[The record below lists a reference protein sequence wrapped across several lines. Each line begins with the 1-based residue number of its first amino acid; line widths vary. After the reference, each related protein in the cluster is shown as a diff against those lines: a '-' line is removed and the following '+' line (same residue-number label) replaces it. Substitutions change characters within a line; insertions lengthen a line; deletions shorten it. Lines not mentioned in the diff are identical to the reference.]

1 MAAAEKKDGSGSGLS
16 IAIVATVLVA
26 LAGVLVGQWQ
36 LVGTRPA
43 PTEIAGYPPG
53 TLQDVPGRLWQDPF
67 AAIDQYLKRPKDAS
81 ADQDP
86 ASQRSGRDRLAEVM
100 AELGKPGATTDIV
113 GVMVFGGDY
122 PEYAEQRR
130 RTRYAVVSALSTAS
144 FVPEQPEGLGFIM
157 PSAGLE
163 RQRRVPFE
171 WFRQEGSTR
180 RVLLLWVDENSLD
193 EHRAVSQLV
202 DFTRQLAVLSS
213 VDACSSWGPSP
224 PARSR
229 G

>member
-1 MAAAEKKDGSGSGLS
+1 MAASEKKDGSGSGLS
-16 IAIVATVLVA
+16 VAIVATVFVA
-26 LAGVLVGQWQ
+26 LAGILVGQWQ
-36 LVGTRPA
+36 LVGTRPS

-67 AAIDQYLKRPKDAS
+67 AAIDQYLKRPKDAA

-113 GVMVFGGDY
+113 GAMVFGGDY

-144 FVPEQPEGLGFIM
+144 FVPEQPEGLGFLT

-171 WFRQEGSTR
+171 
-180 RVLLLWVDENSLD
+180 
-193 EHRAVSQLV
+193 
-202 DFTRQLAVLSS
+202 
-213 VDACSSWGPSP
+213 
-224 PARSR
+224 
-229 G
+229 